1 VDAWSGISCSTG
13 SSASIFTLIIRWQSI
28 PPAACRRIDILEYRE
43 SYGGEV
49 RSPSWLGQFVGKS
62 SASPLAIGQDIRNLS
77 GATLSSQHLTQGV
90 KRILAAYAARGR

>member
-1 VDAWSGISCSTG
+1 VDAWSGISDRVIGKHLYIDYTVAIDPSG
-13 SSASIFTLIIRWQSI
+13 RV
-28 PPAACRRIDILEYRE
+28 RRIDILEYRE